1 MGINVKENIN
11 LIRITLPYFKKYWRI
26 LVLDL
31 IAASLT
37 TVAGFILPL
46 VLSQFTNLGMAGT
59 LTLKVVSNLTIVYGV
74 LKIIEIIARYY
85 MTNIGHRMGAMIET
99 DMRSDLYD
107 HLMSLPT
114 SYYNDTKVGQIMT
127 RVTSD
132 LADITEFAHHAPE
145 EIFIVSIQ
153 VVVSLL
159 ILGSI
164 NAWLTLLIFL
174 LLPFMYIFSRKNR
187 TSMKLE
193 QMKQRRQIGNLN
205 AGIEDS
211 LSGIRVVKSFA
222 NEPIEIDKFEGGN
235 QNFLTIKKD
244 FYSAMAS
251 FTSTT
256 SLFEGLMYIVVLVF
270 GGWGIIN
277 NQFDPANLIVFIMY
291 INMLVTSLRRLI
303 QFIEQFQ
310 KGITGIERFDEVMS
324 VESDMIE
331 KENAITLKDVK
342 GSIQFDNVSF
352 SYETDSAHILEDI
365 SFEVKPGE
373 KVAFI
378 GPSGAGK
385 STIINLIPRFY
396 DVISG
401 SISIDGHDIRDLTFH
416 TIRDN
421 IGIVQQDVYLFAG
434 TIAENIRYGKMDAT
448 DKEIRYA
455 AKLAGATEFI
465 DELPEGFETDIGSR
479 GVRLSGGQKQR
490 ISIAR
495 VFLKNPQILILD
507 EATSALD
514 NASEIIIQESLDK
527 LAEGRTTITIAHRL
541 TTIEDSDRIYVLD
554 KGIITEV
561 GNHEELM
568 ARKGHYYRLY
578 TRI

>member
-1 MGINVKENIN
+1 MKSTFILVKSV
-11 LIRITLPYFKKYWRI
+11 LPYFKKYWKV

-46 VLSQFTNLGMAGT
+46 ILSEFTDLGIAGN
-59 LTLKVVSNLTIVYGV
+59 LTLSVVFSMSVTYAV
-74 LKIIEIIARYY
+74 LKIIEIIARYF

-107 HLMSLPT
+107 HLMALPT

-127 RVTSD
+127 RVTND

-145 EIFIVSIQ
+145 EFFIVTIQVIVSLIVLGLIDLPLTVFIFI
-153 VVVSLL
+153 
-159 ILGSI
+159 
-164 NAWLTLLIFL
+164 
-174 LLPFMYIFSRKNR
+174 LLPMMFIFSRKNR
-187 TSMKLE
+187 TSMKEE
-193 QMKQRRQIGNLN
+193 QMNQRRQVGDLN

-222 NEPIEIDKFEGGN
+222 NEPTEIDKFEGGN
-235 QNFLTIKKD
+235 QNFLEIKKD
-244 FYSAMAS
+244 FYIAMAS

-277 NQFDPANLIVFIMY
+277 SQFDPSNLIVFIMY
-291 INMLVTSLRRLI
+291 INMLVTSLRRII

-310 KGITGIERFDEVMS
+310 KGITGIERFDEIMS
-324 VESDMIE
+324 TKSELVQ
-331 KENAITLKDVK
+331 KEDAKVLTDVK
-342 GSIQFDNVSF
+342 GSIVFDHVNF
-352 SYETDSAHILEDI
+352 KYSADATPVLDDI
-365 SFEVKPGE
+365 SFKVEPGE
-373 KVAFI
+373 KVAFV

-396 DVISG
+396 DVTGGAILV
-401 SISIDGHDIRDLTFH
+401 DGHDIRDLTFESL
-416 TIRDN
+416 RNN

-434 TIAENIRYGKMDAT
+434 TIADNIRYGKLDAT
-448 DKEIRYA
+448 DEEVRYA
-455 AKLAGATEFI
+455 AELAGALDFI
-465 DELPEGFETDIGSR
+465 DALPEGFQTDIGSR

-490 ISIAR
+490 LSIAR

-514 NASEIIIQESLDK
+514 NASEIIIQDSLDK

-541 TTIEDSDRIYVLD
+541 TTIEDSDRIYVID
-554 KGIITEV
+554 EGKIIEV
-561 GNHEELM
+561 GNHDKLM
-568 ARKGHYYRLY
+568 ADKGQYYKLY
-578 TRI
+578 TRL

>member
-1 MGINVKENIN
+1 MKENIN
-11 LIRITLPYFKKYWRI
+11 LIKITLPYFKKYWRI

-46 VLSQFTNLGMAGT
+46 VLSEFTNLGMAGT
-59 LTLKVVSNLTIVYGV
+59 LTLKVVSKLTIVYGV
-74 LKIIEIIARYY
+74 LKIIEIIARYF

-153 VVVSLL
+153 VVVSLV

-187 TSMKLE
+187 TSMKVE

-270 GGWGIIN
+270 GGWGIII

-396 DVISG
+396 DVKSG

-416 TIRDN
+416 SIRDN

-448 DKEIRYA
+448 DEEIRYA

>member
-1 MGINVKENIN
+1 MENTFN
-11 LIRITLPYFKKYWRI
+11 LLRTVLPYFKKYWRI
-26 LVLDL
+26 LVIDL

-46 VLSQFTNLGMAGT
+46 ILSELTNLGMSGT
-59 LTLKVVSNLTIVYGV
+59 LTLSIIISLSITYAV
-74 LKIIEIIARYY
+74 LKIVEIIARYF

-114 SYYNDTKVGQIMT
+114 SYYNDTKVGHIMT

-145 EIFIVSIQ
+145 EVFIVTIQ
-153 VVVSLL
+153 IIVSLGV
-159 ILGSI
+159 LGSI
-164 NAWLTLLIFL
+164 NGRLTLLIFL
-174 LLPFMYIFSRKNR
+174 LLPMMFLFSRKNR
-187 TSMKLE
+187 SSMKDE
-193 QMKQRRQIGNLN
+193 QMNQRKQVGNLN
-205 AGIEDS
+205 AEIEDS

-222 NEPIEIDKFEGGN
+222 NEAIEINKFEGGN
-235 QNFLTIKKD
+235 QHFLTIKRD
-244 FYSAMAS
+244 FYVAMAS

-256 SLFEGLMYIVVLVF
+256 SLFEGLMYLVVLVF
-270 GGWGIIN
+270 GGIGIIQ
-277 NQFDPANLIVFIMY
+277 NQFNPSSLIVFIMY
-291 INMLVTSLRRLI
+291 INMLVTSLRRII

-324 VESDMIE
+324 TQSDLLEKKEAVELE
-331 KENAITLKDVK
+331 EVT
-342 GSIQFDNVSF
+342 GSIIFDEVDFKYASSDTSLILDGVSF
-352 SYETDSAHILEDI
+352 KVE
-365 SFEVKPGE
+365 PGE
-373 KVAFI
+373 KVAFV

-396 DVISG
+396 DVTKGTIY
-401 SISIDGHDIRDLTFH
+401 IEGHDVRDLTFH
-416 TIRDN
+416 SLRNN

-434 TIAENIRYGKMDAT
+434 TIADNIRYGKMGAT
-448 DKEIRYA
+448 DEEIRYA
-455 AKLAGATEFI
+455 AELAGATEFI
-465 DELPEGFETDIGSR
+465 DALPEGFNTDIGSR

-554 KGIITEV
+554 DGKIIEI
-561 GNHEELM
+561 GNHDQLI
-568 ARKGHYYRLY
+568 AKQGQYYKLY
-578 TRI
+578 TRL

>member
-1 MGINVKENIN
+1 MGINMKENIN
-11 LIRITLPYFKKYWRI
+11 LIKITLPYFKKYWRI

-46 VLSQFTNLGMAGT
+46 VLSEFTNLGMAGT

-74 LKIIEIIARYY
+74 LKIIEIIARYF

-153 VVVSLL
+153 VVVSLV

-164 NAWLTLLIFL
+164 NAWLTVLIFL
-174 LLPFMYIFSRKNR
+174 LLPFMYVFSRKNR
-187 TSMKLE
+187 TSMKVE

-396 DVISG
+396 DVKSG

-416 TIRDN
+416 SIRDN

-448 DKEIRYA
+448 DEEIRYA

>member
-1 MGINVKENIN
+1 MGINMKENIN
-11 LIRITLPYFKKYWRI
+11 LIKITLPYFKKYWRI

-37 TVAGFILPL
+37 TIAGFILPL
-46 VLSQFTNLGMAGT
+46 VLSEFTNLGMAGT
-59 LTLKVVSNLTIVYGV
+59 LTLKVVSKLTIVYGV
-74 LKIIEIIARYY
+74 LKIIEIIARYF

-153 VVVSLL
+153 VVVSLV

-164 NAWLTLLIFL
+164 NAWLTVLIFL
-174 LLPFMYIFSRKNR
+174 LLPFMYVFSRKNR
-187 TSMKLE
+187 TSMKVE

-396 DVISG
+396 DVKSG

-416 TIRDN
+416 SIRDN

-448 DKEIRYA
+448 DEEIRYA

-554 KGIITEV
+554 KGNITEV

>member
-1 MGINVKENIN
+1 MGINMKENIN
-11 LIRITLPYFKKYWRI
+11 LIKITLPYFKKYWRI

-37 TVAGFILPL
+37 TIAGFILPL
-46 VLSQFTNLGMAGT
+46 VLSEFTNLGMAGT
-59 LTLKVVSNLTIVYGV
+59 LTLKVVSKLTIVYGV
-74 LKIIEIIARYY
+74 LKIIEIIARYF

-153 VVVSLL
+153 VVVSLV

-187 TSMKLE
+187 TSMKVE

-270 GGWGIIN
+270 GGWGIII

-396 DVISG
+396 DVKSG
-401 SISIDGHDIRDLTFH
+401 SISIDGHDIRDLTFRS
-416 TIRDN
+416 IRDN

-448 DKEIRYA
+448 DEEIRYA

-554 KGIITEV
+554 KGNITEV

-568 ARKGHYYRLY
+568 ARKGQYYRLY